1 MVIAARIRMA
11 VLNFARQ
18 TLTEFCYSHVLRV
31 IGQNLAS
38 LDLKAFEL
46 QCEGDR
52 YRVHGWHKGTSLSV
66 SIDREYTMADVE
78 QLEAEGR
85 RQRRAGG
92 SRRNLLSLA
101 HILRTAGNYVDL
113 LGQKLIRVD
122 WQYQSEKVQCLT
134 IQYQAADET
143 EGAIDEVCIHI
154 YKEKKKVR
162 PLSARAVASHA

>member
-1 MVIAARIRMA
+1 MLLESGMA
-11 VLNFARQ
+11 VLSFARQ
-18 TLTEFCYSHVLRV
+18 AQPEFCYSHVLRV
-31 IGQNLAS
+31 IGQSLAS

-66 SIDREYTMADVE
+66 SIDREFTMADVE

-92 SRRNLLSLA
+92 SRRSLLSLA

-113 LGQKLIRVD
+113 LGQKLIRVE

-134 IQYQAADET
+134 IQYQAPDET
-143 EGAIDEVCIHI
+143 EGAIDEVCVHI
-154 YKEKKKVR
+154 YKEKKKTR
-162 PLSARAVASHA
+162 PLSARAVPVKA